1 MRGNEFFQL
10 KAFATVAQ
18 LHGFSRA
25 AEHLGMSSSSV
36 SQMVRD
42 LETRLG
48 LQLLHRTTRSVS
60 LTEAGTRLLTRL
72 SPVFGELDAMLEE
85 INELRDTPSG
95 TVRILTPRIAF
106 TTYLEPLLGRFAAAY
121 PEIVLDI
128 TVDGAARNL
137 IADGYDLGIRLGEF
151 LADDVVAFKLGGR
164 QRQFPAAS
172 PAYLARHGT
181 PTHPRDLATHRC
193 INWRQDGEVGLYRWE
208 FEKDGEKLAVAV
220 TGPLILNDRALMLQA
235 AVDGVGITMWADYRL
250 RPLIDSGRLVALLED
265 WSPSYPGFFA
275 YYPKQ
280 RHMPLALRT
289 VVDFLKEHVDG
300 G

>member
-95 TVRILTPRIAF
+95 TVRILT
-106 TTYLEPLLGRFAAAY
+106 
-121 PEIVLDI
+121 
-128 TVDGAARNL
+128 
-137 IADGYDLGIRLGEF
+137 
-151 LADDVVAFKLGGR
+151 
-164 QRQFPAAS
+164 
-172 PAYLARHGT
+172 
-181 PTHPRDLATHRC
+181 
-193 INWRQDGEVGLYRWE
+193 
-208 FEKDGEKLAVAV
+208 
-220 TGPLILNDRALMLQA
+220 
-235 AVDGVGITMWADYRL
+235 
-250 RPLIDSGRLVALLED
+250 
-265 WSPSYPGFFA
+265 
-275 YYPKQ
+275 
-280 RHMPLALRT
+280 
-289 VVDFLKEHVDG
+289 
-300 G
+300 